1 MREGGD
7 VGKGNGEKMAQSTD
21 GGAAATSEWPARM
34 MRQGWAGVAFWMAFG
49 LLLEGLLGYKHPAY
63 LDDPQRRELFRLAH
77 AHGTL
82 LSLMLIV
89 AALCGRSGLAR
100 VTRSAGFALRIG
112 TLLLPL
118 GFMLSGVWHYEG
130 DPGPAIWL
138 VPLAALLVIYGAVT
152 LAVSVGD
159 GAVDD

>member
-1 MREGGD
+1 MEGG
-7 VGKGNGEKMAQSTD
+7 VSKGDGEKMSQSTD

-34 MRQGWAGVAFWMAFG
+34 MRQGWASVAFWMAFG
-49 LLLEGLLGYKHPAY
+49 LFLEGLLGYKHPSY

-82 LSLMLIV
+82 LSLLLIV

-100 VTRSAGFALRIG
+100 ATRPARFALRAG

-118 GFMLSGVWHYEG
+118 GFMLSGVRHYEG

-138 VPLAALLVIYGAVT
+138 VPPAALLVIFGVVM
-152 LAVSVGD
+152 LAVSGGGGTAAD
-159 GAVDD
+159 